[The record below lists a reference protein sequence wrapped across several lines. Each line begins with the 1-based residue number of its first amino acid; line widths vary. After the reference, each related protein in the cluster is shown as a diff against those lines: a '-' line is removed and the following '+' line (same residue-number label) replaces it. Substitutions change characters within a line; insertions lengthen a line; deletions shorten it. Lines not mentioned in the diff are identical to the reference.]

1 MITRQVDRRCVL
13 GARDRVDGRM
23 GRVVKLAR
31 AAVIGGGIIGMATA
45 RELARRTDAAV
56 TVLEKEPDIA
66 GHQTGHNS
74 GVVHAGLYYQP
85 GSLKARLCRRGTGL
99 LREFAEQAGIAYDEC
114 GKLVVARTED
124 ERPGL
129 ADIFARSISN
139 GVPDVRMVDAGELRK
154 IEPEVSGVAG
164 IHSPHT
170 AIIDY
175 VAVCRA
181 LADDLKLAGG
191 TIMTGN
197 QVSAITDAGST
208 VRVTATGLTE
218 EYDLVI
224 GCAGLQS
231 DRLARLAGDVSE
243 PRIVPFFGDYY
254 LLRPQR
260 RSLIKGLVYPVPD
273 PRYPFL
279 GIHLTKRY
287 DGEVMVGPNAFLS
300 AARESYARVGVSP
313 RDVASAVSYPG
324 LWRFAAGNARTAVQ
338 EARRAFTRSAFIA
351 EARTYVPALRTDDVI
366 RGPRGIRAQ
375 AMDRSGHLIDDF
387 VITGSGR
394 MIFLRNAPSP
404 GATSSLAIAEYVV
417 DQALE
422 RL

>member
-1 MITRQVDRRCVL
+1 
-13 GARDRVDGRM
+13 
-23 GRVVKLAR
+23 VKLAR

-45 RELARRTDAAV
+45 RELAHRTDAAV
-56 TVLEKEPDIA
+56 TVLEKEPDIG

-99 LREFAEQAGIAYDEC
+99 LREFADQAGIAYEEC
-114 GKLVVARTED
+114 GKLVVARTEA
-124 ERPGL
+124 EQPKL
-129 ADIFARSISN
+129 ADIFQRSLSN
-139 GVPDVRMVDAGELRK
+139 GVPDVRMVDGAELCE
-154 IEPEVSGVAG
+154 IEPAVSGVAG

-181 LADDLKLAGG
+181 LAADLKLAGG
-191 TIMTGN
+191 TIMTSN
-197 QVSAITDAGST
+197 QVTAIHNSGST
-208 VRVTATGLTE
+208 VQISATELTE
-218 EYDLVI
+218 EFDLVI
-224 GCAGLQS
+224 SCAGLQS
-231 DRLARLAGDVSE
+231 DRLARLAGDGPD
-243 PRIVPFFGDYY
+243 PRIVPYFGDYY
-254 LLRPQR
+254 LLRPER

-287 DGEVMVGPNAFLS
+287 DGQVMVGPNAFLS
-300 AARESYARVGVSP
+300 GARESYSRTGISP

-324 LWRFAAGNARTAVQ
+324 LWRFAAGNIRTALQ

-404 GATSSLAIAEYVV
+404 GATSSLAIGEYVV
-417 DQALE
+417 DQALD

>member
-1 MITRQVDRRCVL
+1 
-13 GARDRVDGRM
+13 M
-23 GRVVKLAR
+23 GVKLER
-31 AAVIGGGIIGMATA
+31 VAVVGGGIIGMATA
-45 RELARRTDAAV
+45 RELANRTDAEV
-56 TVLEKEPDIA
+56 TVLEKEPDIG

-85 GSLKARLCRRGTGL
+85 GSLKARLCRRGTEL
-99 LREFAEQAGIAYDEC
+99 LQTFAEQAGISYDAC
-114 GKLVVARTED
+114 GKLVVARTEQ
-124 ERPGL
+124 ERPRL
-129 ADIFARSISN
+129 EAIFERSVRN
-139 GVPDVRMVDAGELRK
+139 GVPDVSIVDADELTA

-181 LADDLKLAGG
+181 LAADLQRSGG
-191 TIMTGN
+191 RIRTGAE
-197 QVSAITDAGST
+197 VTGIARTGDG
-208 VRVTATGLTE
+208 VRLTTGGETE
-218 EYDLVI
+218 AYDLVV

-231 DRLARLAGDVSE
+231 DRLARQAGDQTD

-254 LLRPQR
+254 LLRPER
-260 RSLIKGLVYPVPD
+260 RSLVRGLVYPVPD

-279 GIHLTKRY
+279 GIHLTKRH
-287 DGEVMVGPNAFLS
+287 DGEVMVGPNAFL
-300 AARESYARVGVSP
+300 AASRESYRRTAISP
-313 RDVASAVSYPG
+313 RDLVSAATYPG
-324 LWRFAAGNARTAVQ
+324 LWRFAAGNARTAIK

-351 EARTYVPALRTDDVI
+351 EAQTYVPALTAADVI
-366 RGPRGIRAQ
+366 RGLRGIRAQ
-375 AMDRSGHLIDDF
+375 AMDRTGSLIDDF
-387 VITGSGR
+387 VITGHGR

-422 RL
+422 RVAA